1 MTANQFSIICGKLLI
16 DEGIALENQN
26 IVKAL
31 KQRNDKK
38 VIELLKTEF

>member
-1 MTANQFSIICGKLLI
+1 MTANQFSIICGELLI

-26 IVKAL
+26 IIQAL
-31 KQRNDKK
+31 KQRNNNE

>member
-1 MTANQFSIICGKLLI
+1 MTASKFSIICGELLI

-26 IVKAL
+26 IIKAL
-31 KQRNDKK
+31 KQKNDKK

>member
-1 MTANQFSIICGKLLI
+1 MTANKFSIICGELLI

-31 KQRNDKK
+31 KQRDDKK
-38 VIELLKTEF
+38 VIELLKNQF